1 MVVWVKVAVVLL
13 GLAGLGAAV
22 AVFGFP
28 PKPAPTASTSPA
40 PAAAP
45 STADAAK
52 SAEPAPAAP
61 SQPQVAAIDPKA
73 AAPAIAP
80 ALPSTGPGLPSF
92 DVVRVT
98 PQGEAVVAGRAV
110 PGSTIELLRNGK
122 VHDKAVADGAGQ
134 FAMVPPTLPSGSH
147 DLTLVMITPDGK
159 RETSRQSVA
168 VFVPADANGSV
179 VVALA
184 SPDKP
189 TEILSQT
196 PTAAKAP
203 GADAGL
209 PTTAKP
215 APGAAPAAAPGERPR
230 VLLGSV
236 EAEDSGKFFATGQ
249 AAPSASVRLY
259 LNDTFLALA
268 TAGKDGHWS
277 FTITRGLEPGNYRV
291 RVDDVDAKTG
301 SVLSRAEV
309 AFDFAPKVAAARG
322 TGKAGSSPAAGG
334 SPAVAS
340 PSVAAG
346 GAQVAST
353 SPVVPGGQDVVVDE
367 IRTTTVTRGDSLWRI
382 SKRVYGKGL
391 RYTVIYEANLK
402 QIRDPGKIYPGQLFV
417 LPGQGVN

>member
-1 MVVWVKVAVVLL
+1 
-13 GLAGLGAAV
+13 
-22 AVFGFP
+22 
-28 PKPAPTASTSPA
+28 
-40 PAAAP
+40 
-45 STADAAK
+45 
-52 SAEPAPAAP
+52 
-61 SQPQVAAIDPKA
+61 
-73 AAPAIAP
+73 
-80 ALPSTGPGLPSF
+80 
-92 DVVRVT
+92 
-98 PQGEAVVAGRAV
+98 
-110 PGSTIELLRNGK
+110 
-122 VHDKAVADGAGQ
+122 
-134 FAMVPPTLPSGSH
+134 
-147 DLTLVMITPDGK
+147 
-159 RETSRQSVA
+159 
-168 VFVPADANGSV
+168 
-179 VVALA
+179 VALA

-196 PTAAKAP
+196 PTAAKLP
-203 GADAGL
+203 DAGL
-209 PTTAKP
+209 PAAAKP
-215 APGAAPAAAPGERPR
+215 APATAPGERPR

-309 AFDFAPKVAAARG
+309 AFDFAPKVASAARG
-322 TGKAGSSPAAGG
+322 TPAGKQGSAPAAGG
-334 SPAVAS
+334 SPSGGSGSSGS
-340 PSVAAG
+340 PSVVAG